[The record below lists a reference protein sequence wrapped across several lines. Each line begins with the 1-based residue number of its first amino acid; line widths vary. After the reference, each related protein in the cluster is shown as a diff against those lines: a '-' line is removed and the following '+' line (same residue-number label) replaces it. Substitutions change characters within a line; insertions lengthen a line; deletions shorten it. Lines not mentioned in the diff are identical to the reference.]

1 MEVVQ
6 KIVQQPRLRNIV
18 APLAR
23 TRTHRRVV
31 TALRRYTLRPEE
43 ISTIEQLMGTSDTMI
58 LTTPLSVGFCNKVL
72 QVETE
77 VGRQVIKVY
86 SEISKLRTRAE
97 LR

>member
-31 TALRRYTLRPEE
+31 TALRRNTLRPEE
-43 ISTIEQLMGTSDTMI
+43 ISTIEQLTGTSDTMI